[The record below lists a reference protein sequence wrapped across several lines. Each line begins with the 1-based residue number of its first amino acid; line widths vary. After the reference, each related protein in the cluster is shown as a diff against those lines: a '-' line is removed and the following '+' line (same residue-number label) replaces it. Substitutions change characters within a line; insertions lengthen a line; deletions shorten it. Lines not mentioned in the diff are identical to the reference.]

1 MSELRGERRSL
12 HALREHID
20 CLLARGAVISSREP
34 LRLQL
39 HGRMLLV
46 EHGMLIA
53 EQGALD
59 LIRMLATM
67 DWDSGQ
73 RDRII
78 DMCLKQLDQAIEQL
92 MPQAPRAQP
101 TPERVE

>member
-1 MSELRGERRSL
+1 MSELQGERRSL

-46 EHGMLIA
+46 DTA
-53 EQGALD
+53 
-59 LIRMLATM
+59 
-67 DWDSGQ
+67 
-73 RDRII
+73 
-78 DMCLKQLDQAIEQL
+78 C
-92 MPQAPRAQP
+92 
-101 TPERVE
+101 